1 MESNE
6 APNGSNGTLM
16 ESNGI
21 PMEFHRNPKESNGI
35 QRNPVIFSKS
45 FKERLM
51 IHQGEGAKGI
61 VKERMQLMKSYAASM
76 KAINVELRDMASV
89 NYILI
94 NAEANKIA
102 ESSQAIMGLFPPGS
116 GGGVSEASPKIWQN
130 PDDFM
135 KIIEDLKKAARKLAQ
150 STGTGVPKLVIE
162 NFRALGGT
170 CKNCHQKYRVK
181 KKG

>member
-1 MESNE
+1 MKLNK
-6 APNGSNGTLM
+6 TLLCV
-16 ESNGI
+16 SL
-21 PMEFHRNPKESNGI
+21 
-35 QRNPVIFSKS
+35 IFSIFVLVLFVFGSKS
-45 FKERLM
+45 MALIEIRGTSEVGDRSGGPAFLM
-51 IHQGEGAKGI
+51 LAHMGAKGI

>member
-1 MESNE
+1 MK
-6 APNGSNGTLM
+6 LK
-16 ESNGI
+16 
-21 PMEFHRNPKESNGI
+21 RNLLS
-35 QRNPVIFSKS
+35 VSLVFSIFVLVLFIFGSKS
-45 FKERLM
+45 EALTEIRSIGDVGDRGGGSSFLM
-51 IHQGEGAKGI
+51 QAHMAAKGI

-76 KAINVELRDMASV
+76 KVINVELRDMASV

-102 ESSQAIMGLFPPGS
+102 ESSQTIMELFPPGS
-116 GGGVSEASPKIWQN
+116 GTGVSEASPKIWQTLE
-130 PDDFM
+130 DFN
-135 KIIEDLKKAARKLAQ
+135 KIIVDLKKTAQKLAQ
-150 STGTGVPKLVIE
+150 STGTGVPNLVIE

>member
-1 MESNE
+1 MALE
-6 APNGSNGTLM
+6 GIRGTGDVGDGGGGPAFLM
-16 ESNGI
+16 QVH
-21 PMEFHRNPKESNGI
+21 M
-35 QRNPVIFSKS
+35 
-45 FKERLM
+45 
-51 IHQGEGAKGI
+51 GAKGI

-102 ESSQAIMGLFPPGS
+102 VSSETIMGLFSSGS

-162 NFRALGGT
+162 NFRALSGT

>member
-1 MESNE
+1 MKLNK
-6 APNGSNGTLM
+6 TLLCV
-16 ESNGI
+16 SLVFSI
-21 PMEFHRNPKESNGI
+21 FVLI
-35 QRNPVIFSKS
+35 QFVFGSKS
-45 FKERLM
+45 VALEKIRGTGDVGDRDGGPAFLM
-51 IHQGEGAKGI
+51 LAHMGAKGI

-76 KAINVELRDMASV
+76 KAINVELRNITSV

-102 ESSQAIMGLFPPGS
+102 ESSQTIMGLFPPGS
-116 GGGVSEASPKIWQN
+116 GAGVSEASPKIWQK
-130 PDDFM
+130 PEDFK
-135 KIIEDLKKAARKLAQ
+135 KIIEDLKQAARKLAQ
-150 STGTGVPKLVIE
+150 STGTGVPKLVIA

>member
-1 MESNE
+1 MKLRKPLLYAFLVISIFVSSQFIS
-6 APNGSNGTLM
+6 GSKSLALRGSHTLGIVGDKG
-16 ESNGI
+16 GI
-21 PMEFHRNPKESNGI
+21 PKFQMQAH
-35 QRNPVIFSKS
+35 
-45 FKERLM
+45 M
-51 IHQGEGAKGI
+51 GAKGV

-76 KAINVELRDMASV
+76 KVINVELRDMASV

-102 ESSQAIMGLFPPGS
+102 ESSQTIMGLFPPGS
-116 GGGVSEASPKIWQN
+116 GAGVSEASPKIWQKT
-130 PDDFM
+130 DDFN
-135 KIIEDLKKAARKLAQ
+135 KIIEDLKNAARKLAQ

>member
-1 MESNE
+1 MNFKRTMLCVSLVF
-6 APNGSNGTLM
+6 P
-16 ESNGI
+16 
-21 PMEFHRNPKESNGI
+21 
-35 QRNPVIFSKS
+35 IFVLVLFVFGSKS
-45 FKERLM
+45 VALTEILSTGDVGDRGGSTAILM
-51 IHQGEGAKGI
+51 QVHMGAKGI

-94 NAEANKIA
+94 NAEASKIA
-102 ESSQAIMGLFPPGS
+102 ESSQTIMGLFPPGS
-116 GGGVSEASPKIWQN
+116 GAGVSEASRKIWQK
-130 PDDFM
+130 PEDFK
-135 KIIEDLKKAARKLAQ
+135 KIIEDLKKAARELAQ
-150 STGTGVPKLVIE
+150 STGTGVPKLVIK

>member
-1 MESNE
+1 MKSRK
-6 APNGSNGTLM
+6 PLLSVFLVF
-16 ESNGI
+16 I
-21 PMEFHRNPKESNGI
+21 IFVLI
-35 QRNPVIFSKS
+35 QFVFGSKS
-45 FKERLM
+45 VALIEIRSTGDVGDRGGGTVILM
-51 IHQGEGAKGI
+51 QAHMGAKGI

-76 KAINVELRDMASV
+76 KSINVELRDMASV

-102 ESSQAIMGLFPPGS
+102 ESSQTIMGLFPPGS
-116 GGGVSEASPKIWQN
+116 GSGVSEASPKIWQK
-130 PDDFM
+130 PEDFK

-150 STGTGVPKLVIE
+150 STGTSVPKLVIE
-162 NFRALGGT
+162 NFRALSGT

>member
-1 MESNE
+1 MKSRKPLLSVFL
-6 APNGSNGTLM
+6 A
-16 ESNGI
+16 
-21 PMEFHRNPKESNGI
+21 FF
-35 QRNPVIFSKS
+35 IFVLIHFVFGSKS
-45 FKERLM
+45 RALEGFPSTVDVGDRGGGSSFLM
-51 IHQGEGAKGI
+51 QAHMGAKGI
-61 VKERMQLMKSYAASM
+61 VKQRMQLMKSYAASM

-102 ESSQAIMGLFPPGS
+102 ESSQTIMELFPPGS
-116 GGGVSEASPKIWQN
+116 GAGVSEASPKIWQT
-130 PDDFM
+130 PEDFK
-135 KIIEDLKKAARKLAQ
+135 KIIEDLKQAARKLAQ
-150 STGTGVPKLVIE
+150 STGLGVPKLVIE

>member
-1 MESNE
+1 MKLRNPLSCVFLFFSIVVSVQFVF
-6 APNGSNGTLM
+6 GSKSVALKGSHPLGVVGDKG
-16 ESNGI
+16 GI
-21 PMEFHRNPKESNGI
+21 PKFQMQAH
-35 QRNPVIFSKS
+35 
-45 FKERLM
+45 M
-51 IHQGEGAKGI
+51 GAKGV

-116 GGGVSEASPKIWQN
+116 GEGVSEASPIIWQK
-130 PDDFM
+130 PEDFK
-135 KIIEDLKKAARKLAQ
+135 KIIDDLKKAARKLAQ

>member
-1 MESNE
+1 MKSRK
-6 APNGSNGTLM
+6 PLLSVFLGFFIFVL
-16 ESNGI
+16 
-21 PMEFHRNPKESNGI
+21 I
-35 QRNPVIFSKS
+35 QFVFGSKS
-45 FKERLM
+45 VALDGIRGTVDVGDRGGGPAFLM
-51 IHQGEGAKGI
+51 QVHMGAKGI

-102 ESSQAIMGLFPPGS
+102 ESSQTIMGLFPPGS
-116 GGGVSEASPKIWQN
+116 GSGVSEASPKIWQT
-130 PDDFM
+130 PEDFK
-135 KIIEDLKKAARKLAQ
+135 KIIEDLKQAARKLAQ